1 MDPCLAMSVDVV
13 LIVKSVNA
21 VMEIVATAFVTMI
34 LGSLLLLILHLPL
47 RSGLPLPKLC
57 TNPDLVDP
65 SQGTP
70 PLGDNGQGQDLDQD
84 LRLRW

>member
-1 MDPCLAMSVDVV
+1 MSVDVV
-13 LIVKSVNA
+13 LIVKNA
-21 VMEIVATAFVTMI
+21 NVVMEVVATASVTMT
-34 LGSLLLLILHLPL
+34 LGSLLLLIPHPHL
-47 RSGLPLPKLC
+47 RSGLPLLKLR

-70 PLGDNGQGQDLDQD
+70 PLGDSGQGQDLDQD